1 MRFFTNKK
9 ILQKMIIIVLFL
21 LFFQLFA
28 STPVHAADDTL
39 LEPITGL
46 FANLGDGIM
55 EIMQK
60 TFLGIETSGAW
71 VEESSNLWLKILTIA
86 AAVVIAVVAVIATIY
101 SGGAALAIFMTAAGA
116 VVKIAVGAAVVY
128 FAVDTLHIGESRV
141 LFTRLLPNARNN
153 F

>member
-9 ILQKMIIIVLFL
+9 ILPKIIIIVLFL
-21 LFFQLFA
+21 LVCQLFINV
-28 STPVHAADDTL
+28 PVHAADDTL

-86 AAVVIAVVAVIATIY
+86 AAIVIAVVAVIATIY

-116 VVKIAVGAAVVY
+116 VVKIFAGAAVVY
-128 FAVDTLHIGESRV
+128 FAVDKLHIGESRF
-141 LFTRLLPNARNN
+141 LFA
-153 F
+153 

>member
-1 MRFFTNKK
+1 MKIFMNKK
-9 ILQKMIIIVLFL
+9 ILPKIIILVLFL
-21 LFFQLFA
+21 LVFQIFA
-28 STPVHAADDTL
+28 GMPVHAADDTL

-60 TFLGIETSGAW
+60 TFMGIETSGAW

-116 VVKIAVGAAVVY
+116 VVKIAAGAAVVY
-128 FAVDTLHIGESRV
+128 FAVDTLHIGESRI
-141 LFTRLLPNARNN
+141 LFTRLLFNTRNN